1 MSYNIKFDDITSV
14 QVESQKTI
22 NAWGESVASL
32 NKAMTD
38 FINNQ
43 NLQGQAISS
52 MRRYLVEV
60 HGTLLQT
67 LVNLMNDY
75 STNLLL
81 YKDGYY
87 QIDGDLHT
95 KLPGQVFTNLHSA
108 LKSSR
113 DSLKSEIEL
122 LNTTKDK
129 ISDLVSYDGSSHT
142 STVMDYNFLLNQIK
156 NLDSSI
162 TQYESNHA
170 SQDLVAF
177 KELLAAT
184 KSLIAEHAS
193 KTRTVG
199 TYQSGDF
206 AKLKSVKR
214 FAIAYKQA
222 TQQMESR
229 VERVKA
235 AQERDKV
242 RFEALAAEDRAKNG
256 WKDLAIGVVTVAF
269 GILAIIGTLGTA
281 TPLVVA
287 GGIVGFGTTAYGLS
301 NMYEAGQDIKLGN
314 AGDIQTK
321 AGNPIR
327 DTLFMGNGKL
337 YHDVGNVFT
346 TASAIMI
353 PIGQTQSVVKGL
365 TQFAI
370 GEAGAYTAGQVA
382 YHGTKLLGGSEEDA
396 QTANFIGN
404 IVGGYTASSAASK
417 FSLNKVKVDVE
428 VPKYNIER
436 IKENIKESKLARESS
451 GFKEFALNE
460 KYKLIMNDNSSVN
473 LHRKLKLKEYVEWGI
488 SPADSVRVLEISEN
502 APKIKYIK
510 DTFTKKQIID
520 IKPNPDKGI
529 FRPDVEDYLDEKY
542 IKAHIRQF
550 KNGVAKF
557 QKFKP
562 DENWR
567 NGVVGDKNGN
577 SFWLS
582 KKHADIIEKVANGD
596 NRLFEKLLGFDEG
609 YFGDGP
615 IYRLDVSPEVVA
627 RKGAF
632 IPTGNEDGA
641 NDWWRPGGRTYP
653 GGIPEAVMKDIS
665 TKRGDHTWNVVN

>member
-1 MSYNIKFDDITSV
+1 M
-14 QVESQKTI
+14 
-22 NAWGESVASL
+22 L
-32 NKAMTD
+32 
-38 FINNQ
+38 
-43 NLQGQAISS
+43 
-52 MRRYLVEV
+52 
-60 HGTLLQT
+60 
-67 LVNLMNDY
+67 
-75 STNLLL
+75 
-81 YKDGYY
+81 
-87 QIDGDLHT
+87 
-95 KLPGQVFTNLHSA
+95 
-108 LKSSR
+108 
-113 DSLKSEIEL
+113 
-122 LNTTKDK
+122 
-129 ISDLVSYDGSSHT
+129 
-142 STVMDYNFLLNQIK
+142 
-156 NLDSSI
+156 
-162 TQYESNHA
+162 
-170 SQDLVAF
+170 
-177 KELLAAT
+177 
-184 KSLIAEHAS
+184 
-193 KTRTVG
+193 
-199 TYQSGDF
+199 
-206 AKLKSVKR
+206 
-214 FAIAYKQA
+214 
-222 TQQMESR
+222 
-229 VERVKA
+229 
-235 AQERDKV
+235 
-242 RFEALAAEDRAKNG
+242 
-256 WKDLAIGVVTVAF
+256 TVAF

-327 DTLFMGNGKL
+327 DTLFMGNDKL

-370 GEAGAYTAGQVA
+370 GEASAYTAGQVA

-428 VPKYNIER
+428 APKYNREQILKNIE
-436 IKENIKESKLARESS
+436 ESRLARESS

-567 NGVVGDKNGN
+567 NGVVGDNNGN

>member
-32 NKAMTD
+32 NKAMSD
-38 FINNQ
+38 FINNK

-52 MRRYLVEV
+52 MRNYLVEV

-113 DSLKSEIEL
+113 DDLKSEIEL

-184 KSLIAEHAS
+184 KALITEHS
-193 KTRTVG
+193 GKTRTVG

-327 DTLFMGNGKL
+327 DTLFMGNDKL

-382 YHGTKLLGGSEEDA
+382 YHGTKLVGGSEEDA

-404 IVGGYTASSAASK
+404 LVGGYVTSSAASK

-428 VPKYNIER
+428 APKYNREQILKNIE
-436 IKENIKESKLARESS
+436 ESRLARESS

-567 NGVVGDKNGN
+567 NGVVGDNNGN